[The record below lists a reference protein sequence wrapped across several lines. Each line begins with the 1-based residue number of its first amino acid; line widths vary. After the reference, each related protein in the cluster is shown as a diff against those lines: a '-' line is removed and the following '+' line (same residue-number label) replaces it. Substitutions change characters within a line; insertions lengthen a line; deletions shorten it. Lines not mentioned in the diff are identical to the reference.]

1 MIVEFLGIGVFSW
14 LMGSINTM
22 VTSENELQDIIDN
35 RMEEV
40 ESWLKNMEKARTKNL
55 GIVIYNS
62 IKRFTELSFM
72 NDFANIQESDYF
84 A

>member
-22 VTSENELQDIIDN
+22 VSSEIELQDIIDN

-40 ESWLKNMEKARTKNL
+40 ESWLKNMEKARTKSL

>member
-14 LMGSINTM
+14 LMGSLNSM
-22 VTSENELQDIIDN
+22 VSSENELQDIIDN
-35 RMEEV
+35 RMEDV

-72 NDFANIQESDYF
+72 NDF
-84 A
+84 

>member
-40 ESWLKNMEKARTKNL
+40 ESWL
-55 GIVIYNS
+55 
-62 IKRFTELSFM
+62 
-72 NDFANIQESDYF
+72 
-84 A
+84 